1 MKNEQYYITTMESER
16 VNNFDKQHINRLLL
30 QEKQIN
36 ALFNQLIRLVA
47 PEMRKWKD
55 AGNKNS
61 VWIRNA
67 GIENKINRILND
79 FRIALEKFIK
89 ENQEKAWMSAIDK
102 NDLIVEQYIKGMAL
116 SSIAKEGMF
125 FRNLEALKV
134 LQNRIDD
141 GMNLSKRVWDISKQ
155 TKGHIELFLESGL
168 STGRSAEAIG
178 RDFRQLLYDPNKRFR
193 RTRDEEG
200 NLVLSQPMKDYHP
213 GWGVYRSSRMNALR
227 VASTET
233 NMGYRMSDAERWKQL
248 DFILGYEV
256 KRSANAHPCVICD
269 SLKGKYPKGFVFPGW
284 HPFCICYAVP
294 IVMEHDDF
302 ADFLLK
308 GAIPKEKFIKDIPAG
323 AREWVSGYMGKNPK
337 TGDPYFVKYN
347 KPFFVK

>member
-1 MKNEQYYITTMESER
+1 VKNEQYYITTMESER
-16 VNNFDKQHINRLLL
+16 INNFDKQHINRLLL

>member
-1 MKNEQYYITTMESER
+1 MRKEIS
-16 VNNFDKQHINRLLL
+16 NFDKEHINRMLL
-30 QEKQIN
+30 QEQQIN
-36 ALFNQLIRLVA
+36 ALFQQLIRMVA
-47 PEMRKWKD
+47 PELRKWTD

-61 VWIRNA
+61 VWVRNA
-67 GIENKINRILND
+67 GVENRINRILND

-102 NDLIVEQYIKGMAL
+102 NDLIVEQFIKGMAL
-116 SSIAKEGMF
+116 SSIVKEGMF
-125 FRNLEALKV
+125 SRNLEALKA

-141 GMNLSKRVWDISKQ
+141 GMNLSKRVWGISKQ

-178 RDFRQLLYDPNKRFR
+178 RDFRQLLNDPNKRFR
-193 RTRDEEG
+193 RIRDEEG
-200 NLVLSQPMKDYHP
+200 KLVLSQPMKDYNP
-213 GWGVYRSSRMNALR
+213 GRGVYRSSRMNALR

-256 KRSANAHPCVICD
+256 KRSANAHPCPICD
-269 SLKGKYPKGFVFPGW
+269 SLKGKYPRNFIFPSW

-294 IVMEHDDF
+294 IVMDPDNF
-302 ADFLLK
+302 ADFLLS
-308 GAIPKEKFIKDIPAG
+308 EKVPEDKVIKDIPPK
-323 AREWVSGYMGKNPK
+323 AREWVSGYFDKNSK
-337 TGDPYFVKYN
+337 ANEPYFVKYN
-347 KPFFVK
+347 KSFYKKLNQ

>member
-1 MKNEQYYITTMESER
+1 MRKEIS
-16 VNNFDKQHINRLLL
+16 NFDKQHINRMLL
-30 QEKQIN
+30 QEQQIN
-36 ALFNQLIRLVA
+36 ALFQQLIRMVA
-47 PEMRKWKD
+47 PELRKWTD

-61 VWIRNA
+61 VWVRNA
-67 GIENKINRILND
+67 GVENRINRILND

-102 NDLIVEQYIKGMAL
+102 NDLIVEQFIKGMAL
-116 SSIAKEGMF
+116 SSIVKEGMF
-125 FRNLEALKV
+125 SRNLEALKA

-178 RDFRQLLYDPNKRFR
+178 RDFRQLLNDPNKRFR
-193 RTRDEEG
+193 RIRDEEG
-200 NLVLSQPMKDYHP
+200 KLVLSQPMKDYNP
-213 GWGVYRSSRMNALR
+213 GRGVYRSSRMNALR

-256 KRSANAHPCVICD
+256 KRSANAHPCPICD
-269 SLKGKYPKGFVFPGW
+269 SLKGKYPRNFIFPSW

-294 IVMEHDDF
+294 IVMDPDNF
-302 ADFLLK
+302 ADFLLS
-308 GAIPKEKFIKDIPAG
+308 EKVPEDKVIKDIPPK
-323 AREWVSGYMGKNPK
+323 AREWVSGYFDKNSK
-337 TGDPYFVKYN
+337 ANVPYFVKYN
-347 KPFFVK
+347 KSFYKKLNQ

>member
-1 MKNEQYYITTMESER
+1 MRKEIS
-16 VNNFDKQHINRLLL
+16 NFDKQHINRMLL
-30 QEKQIN
+30 QEQQIN
-36 ALFNQLIRLVA
+36 ALFQQLIRMVA
-47 PEMRKWKD
+47 PELRKWTD

-67 GIENKINRILND
+67 GVEDKINRILND

-102 NDLIVEQYIKGMAL
+102 NDLIVEQFIKGMAL
-116 SSIAKEGMF
+116 SSIVKEGMF
-125 FRNLEALKV
+125 SRNLEALKA

-141 GMNLSKRVWDISKQ
+141 GMNLSKRVWGISKQ

-178 RDFRQLLYDPNKRFR
+178 RDFRQLLNDPNKRFR
-193 RTRDEEG
+193 RIRDEEG
-200 NLVLSQPMKDYHP
+200 KLVLSQPMKDYNP
-213 GWGVYRSSRMNALR
+213 GRGVYRSSRMNALR

-284 HPFCICYAVP
+284 HPFCICFAVP
-294 IVMEHDDF
+294 VVMDPDNF
-302 ADFLLK
+302 ADFLLS
-308 GAIPKEKFIKDIPAG
+308 EKVPEDKVIKDIPPK
-323 AREWVSGYMGKNPK
+323 AREWVSGYFDKNSK
-337 TGDPYFVKYN
+337 ANEPYFVKYN
-347 KPFFVK
+347 KSFYKKLNQ

>member
-1 MKNEQYYITTMESER
+1 MESER
-16 VNNFDKQHINRLLL
+16 INNFDKQHINRMLL
-30 QEKQIN
+30 QEQQVN
-36 ALFNQLIRLVA
+36 ALFQQLIRMVA
-47 PEMRKWKD
+47 PELRKWTD

-67 GIENKINRILND
+67 GVEDKINRILND

-102 NDLIVEQYIKGMAL
+102 NDLIVEQFIKGMAL
-116 SSIAKEGMF
+116 SSIVKEGMF
-125 FRNLEALKV
+125 SRNLEALKA

-178 RDFRQLLYDPNKRFR
+178 RDFRQLLNDPNKRFR
-193 RTRDEEG
+193 RIRDEEG
-200 NLVLSQPMKDYHP
+200 KLVLSQPMKDYNP
-213 GWGVYRSSRMNALR
+213 GRGVYRSSRMNALR

-269 SLKGKYPKGFVFPGW
+269 SLKGKYPRNFIFPSW

-294 IVMEHDDF
+294 IVMDPDNF
-302 ADFLLK
+302 ADFLLS
-308 GAIPKEKFIKDIPAG
+308 EKVPEDKVIKDIPPK
-323 AREWVSGYMGKNPK
+323 AREWVSGYFDKNSK
-337 TGDPYFVKYN
+337 ANEPYFVKYN
-347 KPFFVK
+347 KSFYKKLNQ

>member
-1 MKNEQYYITTMESER
+1 MESER
-16 VNNFDKQHINRLLL
+16 INNFDKQHINRMLL
-30 QEKQIN
+30 QEQQVN
-36 ALFNQLIRLVA
+36 ALFQQLIRMVA
-47 PEMRKWKD
+47 PELRKWTD

-67 GIENKINRILND
+67 GVENKINRILND

-102 NDLIVEQYIKGMAL
+102 NDLIVEQFIKGMAL
-116 SSIAKEGMF
+116 SSIVKEGMF
-125 FRNLEALKV
+125 SRNLEALKA

-178 RDFRQLLYDPNKRFR
+178 RDFRQLLDDPNKRFR
-193 RTRDEEG
+193 RNRDADG
-200 NLVLSQPMKDYHP
+200 KLVLSQPMKDYNP
-213 GWGVYRSSRMNALR
+213 GRGVYRSSRMNALR

-256 KRSANAHPCVICD
+256 KRSANAHPCPICD
-269 SLKGKYPKGFVFPGW
+269 SLKGKYPRNFIFPSW
-284 HPFCICYAVP
+284 HPFCICFAVP
-294 IVMEHDDF
+294 VVMDHSDF
-302 ADFLLK
+302 ADYLLSDT
-308 GAIPKEKFIKDIPAG
+308 IPEEKLIKDIPAN
-323 AREWVSGYMGKNPK
+323 ARDWVSGYMGKNPK

-347 KPFFVK
+347 KQFFAK

>member
-1 MKNEQYYITTMESER
+1 MSER
-16 VNNFDKQHINRLLL
+16 INNFDKQHINRLLL
-30 QEKQIN
+30 QEQQIN
-36 ALFNQLIRLVA
+36 TLFNQLIRLVA

-67 GIENKINRILND
+67 GIESRINRILND

-89 ENQEKAWMSAIDK
+89 ENQEKAWMSVIEK
-102 NDLIVEQYIKGMAL
+102 NDLIVEQFIKGMAL
-116 SSIAKEGMF
+116 SSIVKEGMF
-125 FRNLEALKV
+125 SRNLEALKA

-141 GMNLSKRVWDISKQ
+141 GINLSKRVWEISMQ
-155 TKGHIELFLESGL
+155 TKGHVELFLESGL

-193 RTRDEEG
+193 RIRDEEG
-200 NLVLSQPMKDYHP
+200 NLVLSQPMKNYNP
-213 GWGVYRSSRMNALR
+213 GRGVYRSSRMNALR

-233 NMGYRMSDAERWKQL
+233 NMGYRMSDSERWKQL
-248 DFILGYEV
+248 DFVQGYEV

-294 IVMEHDDF
+294 IVMEHNDF
-302 ADFLLK
+302 ADYLLSEK
-308 GAIPKEKFIKDIPAG
+308 IPEADIIKNIPGNAIQFF
-323 AREWVSGYMGKNPK
+323 SKNVN
-337 TGDPYFVKYN
+337 YLENSYIAKYN
-347 KPFFVK
+347 KALLKDFL

>member
-1 MKNEQYYITTMESER
+1 
-16 VNNFDKQHINRLLL
+16 
-30 QEKQIN
+30 
-36 ALFNQLIRLVA
+36 
-47 PEMRKWKD
+47 
-55 AGNKNS
+55 
-61 VWIRNA
+61 
-67 GIENKINRILND
+67 
-79 FRIALEKFIK
+79 
-89 ENQEKAWMSAIDK
+89 
-102 NDLIVEQYIKGMAL
+102 MAL

>member
-1 MKNEQYYITTMESER
+1 MESER
-16 VNNFDKQHINRLLL
+16 INNFDKQHINRMLL
-30 QEKQIN
+30 QEQQVN
-36 ALFNQLIRLVA
+36 ALFQQLIRMVA
-47 PEMRKWKD
+47 PELRKWTD

-67 GIENKINRILND
+67 GVENRINRILND

-102 NDLIVEQYIKGMAL
+102 NDLIVEQFIKGMAL
-116 SSIAKEGMF
+116 SSIVKEGMF
-125 FRNLEALKV
+125 FRNLEALKA
-134 LQNRIDD
+134 LQKRVDN
-141 GMNLSKRVWDISKQ
+141 GMNLSQRIWSITKQ

-178 RDFRQLLYDPNKRFR
+178 RDFRQLLNDPNKRFR
-193 RTRDEEG
+193 RIRDEEG
-200 NLVLSQPMKDYHP
+200 KLVLSQPMKDYNP
-213 GWGVYRSSRMNALR
+213 GRGVYRSSRMNALR

-269 SLKGKYPKGFVFPGW
+269 SLKGKYPRNFIFPSW
-284 HPFCICYAVP
+284 HPFCICFAVP
-294 IVMEHDDF
+294 VVMDHSDF
-302 ADFLLK
+302 ADYLLSDT
-308 GAIPKEKFIKDIPAG
+308 IPEEKLIKDIPANT
-323 AREWVSGYMGKNPK
+323 RDWVSGYMGKNPK
-337 TGDPYFVKYN
+337 AGSPYFVKYN
-347 KPFFVK
+347 KQFFAK

>member
-1 MKNEQYYITTMESER
+1 MPENI
-16 VNNFDKQHINRLLL
+16 NNFDKQHINRLLL
-30 QEKQIN
+30 QEQQVN

-47 PEMRKWKD
+47 PEMRKWHD
-55 AGNKNS
+55 VGNKNS

-67 GIENKINRILND
+67 GIESKINRILND

-89 ENQEKAWMSAIDK
+89 ENQEKAWMSAMEK

-125 FRNLEALKV
+125 SRNLEALKA

-141 GMNLSKRVWDISKQ
+141 GLNLSQRVWKITDQ
-155 TKGHIELFLESGL
+155 TKGHIELFLESGVA
-168 STGRSAEAIG
+168 TGRSAEAIG

-193 RTRDEEG
+193 RIRDEEG
-200 NLVLSQPMKDYHP
+200 NLVLSQPMKNYNP
-213 GWGVYRSSRMNALR
+213 GRGVYRSSRMNALR

-233 NMGYRMSDAERWKQL
+233 NMGYRMSDSERWKQL
-248 DFILGYEV
+248 NFVQGYEV

-269 SLKGKYPKGFVFPGW
+269 SLKGKYPKNFIFPGW

-294 IVMEHDDF
+294 IIMEHDDF
-302 ADFLLK
+302 ADYLISDS
-308 GAIPKEKFIKDIPAG
+308 IPKDKIVNDIQ
-323 AREWVSGYMGKNPK
+323 PK
-337 TGDPYFVKYN
+337 AKGWFTEFLSKSPKASDAYFVKYN
-347 KPFFVK
+347 KSFFKSINDKKL

>member
-1 MKNEQYYITTMESER
+1 MPER
-16 VNNFDKQHINRLLL
+16 INNFDRQHINRLLL

-47 PEMRKWKD
+47 PEMRKWHD
-55 AGNKNS
+55 ADNKNS

-67 GIENKINRILND
+67 GIESRINRILND

-89 ENQEKAWMSAIDK
+89 ENQEKAWLSSVEK
-102 NDLIVEQYIKGMAL
+102 NDQIVEQYIKGMAL

-125 FRNLEALKV
+125 SRNLEALKA

-141 GMNLSKRVWDISKQ
+141 GMNLSKRVWDISTQ

-193 RTRDEEG
+193 RIRDEEG
-200 NLVLSQPMKDYHP
+200 NLVLSQPMKNYNP
-213 GWGVYRSSRMNALR
+213 GRGVYRSSRMNALR

-233 NMGYRMSDAERWKQL
+233 NMGYRMSDSERWKQL
-248 DFILGYEV
+248 NFVQGYEV

-269 SLKGKYPKGFVFPGW
+269 SLKGKYPKNFIFPGW

-294 IVMEHDDF
+294 IVMGLDDF
-302 ADFLLK
+302 ADYLLSEK
-308 GAIPKEKFIKDIPAG
+308 VPKADIVNTIPGNATQFF
-323 AREWVSGYMGKNPK
+323 SKNTK
-337 TGDPYFVKYN
+337 YLENSYIAKYN
-347 KPFFVK
+347 KVLLKDFL

>member
-1 MKNEQYYITTMESER
+1 MQKEIS
-16 VNNFDKQHINRLLL
+16 NFDKQHINRMLL
-30 QEKQIN
+30 QEQQIN
-36 ALFNQLIRLVA
+36 ALFQQLIRMVA
-47 PEMRKWKD
+47 PELRKWTD

-61 VWIRNA
+61 VWVRNA
-67 GIENKINRILND
+67 GVENRINRILND

-102 NDLIVEQYIKGMAL
+102 NDLIVEQFIKGMAL
-116 SSIAKEGMF
+116 SSIVKEGMF
-125 FRNLEALKV
+125 SRNLEALKA

-141 GMNLSKRVWDISKQ
+141 GMDLSKRVWGISKQ

-178 RDFRQLLYDPNKRFR
+178 RDFRQLLNDPNKRFR
-193 RTRDEEG
+193 RIRDEEG
-200 NLVLSQPMKDYHP
+200 KLVLSQPMKDYNP
-213 GWGVYRSSRMNALR
+213 GRGVYRSSRMNALR

-284 HPFCICYAVP
+284 HPFCICFAVP
-294 IVMEHDDF
+294 VVMEHDDF
-302 ADFLLK
+302 ADFLLSEK
-308 GAIPKEKFIKDIPAG
+308 VPDADTVKTIPGNASQFF
-323 AREWVSGYMGKNPK
+323 SKNAK
-337 TGDPYFVKYN
+337 YLENSYISKYN
-347 KPFFVK
+347 KALLKDFL